1 MNAWPEYSNPCLT
14 EPGITYFLNESLKQC
29 HVYRDNYYNTLINL
43 GLFAGFLV
51 LLGGMLLY
59 KYKGRLTPV
68 ERENQNKEKQQYI
81 LERIKNFNES
91 KKIAHQE
98 LISGLPG
105 W

>member
-1 MNAWPEYSNPCLT
+1 MDWPDISKPCLT

-29 HVYRDNYYNTLINL
+29 HVYRDNYHNTLINL
-43 GLFAGFLV
+43 GMLAGFLV
-51 LLGGMLLY
+51 LLGGILLY
-59 KYKGRLTPV
+59 KYKGRLTPI
-68 ERENQNKEKQQYI
+68 EIENQNKEKQQYI